1 MEIIKARIIEQ
12 AEETVRKRAAR
23 IAYEKS
29 ENMMESDVQTIF
41 FRLIKDYIIL
51 GARLMQEELLKL
63 EENERPG

>member
-12 AEETVRKRAAR
+12 AEEAVRKRAAR

-63 EENERPG
+63 EENERQG

>member
-1 MEIIKARIIEQ
+1 MKARIIEQ
-12 AEETVRKRAAR
+12 AEEAVRKRTAR

-63 EENERPG
+63 EENERQG

>member
-1 MEIIKARIIEQ
+1 MEIMKASIIKQ
-12 AEETVRKRAAR
+12 SEEAVRERATR

-63 EENERPG
+63 EENERQG

>member
-1 MEIIKARIIEQ
+1 MKIMKASIIEQ
-12 AEETVRKRAAR
+12 AEEAVRERATR

-63 EENERPG
+63 EENERQG